1 MAPGATA
8 PRVVNHDHIVR
19 MKPGSA
25 IVDMTQI
32 RTKTRSPLTRTHP
45 VCGFV
50 NEARQDTTTQPKYRG
65 DQGHPERTRK
75 PRPTWRRQ
83 THFSESGS
91 VQNGPF
97 SPQNEHQP
105 APMVDWHNRLT
116 DL

>member
-1 MAPGATA
+1 MMAPSATA

-50 NEARQDTTTQPKYRG
+50 NEARHDNAAEILGGPKASRANS
-65 DQGHPERTRK
+65 QATPNMA
-75 PRPTWRRQ
+75 
-83 THFSESGS
+83 SA
-91 VQNGPF
+91 N
-97 SPQNEHQP
+97 
-105 APMVDWHNRLT
+105 AL
-116 DL
+116 L

>member
-1 MAPGATA
+1 MMAPGATA

-25 IVDMTQI
+25 IVDITQI
-32 RTKTRSPLTRTHP
+32 RAKTRSPLTRTHP
-45 VCGFV
+45 VDGFS
-50 NEARQDTTTQPKYRG
+50 NEARPDNAAEIPGGPRPPQ
-65 DQGHPERTRK
+65 RTRK

-91 VQNGPF
+91 VQNGLS

-105 APMVDWHNRLT
+105 APIIDWHNRLT

>member
-1 MAPGATA
+1 MMAPGATA
-8 PRVVNHDHIVR
+8 PRVVHHDHIVR

-32 RTKTRSPLTRTHP
+32 RAKTRSPLTRTHP

-50 NEARQDTTTQPKYRG
+50 NEARPDNAAEIPG

-91 VQNGPF
+91 VQNGLF
-97 SPQNEHQP
+97 SPQNKHQP
-105 APMVDWHNRLT
+105 APIIDWHNRLT

>member
-32 RTKTRSPLTRTHP
+32 RTKTRSPLTRAHP

-50 NEARQDTTTQPKYRG
+50 NEARPDNAAEIPGRPKPSRANS
-65 DQGHPERTRK
+65 QATPNMA
-75 PRPTWRRQ
+75 
-83 THFSESGS
+83 SA
-91 VQNGPF
+91 N
-97 SPQNEHQP
+97 
-105 APMVDWHNRLT
+105 AL
-116 DL
+116 L